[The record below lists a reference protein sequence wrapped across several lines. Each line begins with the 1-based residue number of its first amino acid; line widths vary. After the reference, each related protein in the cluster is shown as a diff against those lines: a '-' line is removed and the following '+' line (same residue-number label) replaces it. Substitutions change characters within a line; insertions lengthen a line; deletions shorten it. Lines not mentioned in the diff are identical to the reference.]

1 MNPAQLQVSIEAD
14 MKALEAQFD
23 GIERAFLAAGQRS
36 AKAFEAQFDGI
47 ERAFLSAGQRAA
59 KAFRGEVGMV
69 MSEDVGDKA
78 VAPIARAVSKAV
90 HEGVERA
97 TERMRPVG
105 VKMGTAVGRAAAPVL
120 AKEATSFLEREF
132 SDRKLGQIFGQ
143 VVGIGMADKA
153 MRSLADAI
161 RGDKTLGEA
170 FADALSSTPVIGA
183 AFDIG
188 RAISDSL
195 WDALGGS
202 GTRDASLQRMID
214 LDYERNMIAENKAHE
229 EKVAL
234 AEQRAKDER
243 KRFADLEKNRVEE
256 IMKTGAV
263 ASRLERELVEKNLDF
278 EADYRAANAREAGDE
293 NLALQ
298 IEMEREIQK
307 ERDRIHEQYGMNVSG
322 LLYSQEEKEAQ
333 ERILKEAEN
342 LIRDKYA
349 YKKYLR
355 DQDAKEEKKVSEEAL
370 KRESEAMM
378 EQARSL
384 GEERL
389 RAQAV
394 GVGSAGT
401 ALGAF
406 RFDAYPEAEKR
417 RNDERMVKGIE
428 ELTRKAGGGFT

>member
-14 MKALEAQFD
+14 MKALESQFD
-23 GIERAFLAAGQRS
+23 GIERAFLA
-36 AKAFEAQFDGI
+36 
-47 ERAFLSAGQRAA
+47 AGQRAA

-214 LDYERNMIAENKAHE
+214 LDYERNMIAENEAHQEKLALE
-229 EKVAL
+229 EK
-234 AEQRAKDER
+234 
-243 KRFADLEKNRVEE
+243 RVEE
-256 IMKTGAV
+256 ARAADAKREKDRVDGIMRTGQV
-263 ASRLERELVEKNLDF
+263 TSRLERDLIEKNLDF
-278 EADYRAANAREAGDE
+278 EAEYRAGNAREAGNE
-293 NLALQ
+293 EAALA

-307 ERDRIHEQYGMNVSG
+307 ERNRIYEQYGADERGG
-322 LLYSQEEKEAQ
+322 LIGSVEEQDAFKKVLAD
-333 ERILKEAEN
+333 AEN
-342 LIRDKYA
+342 LIRDQFA

-355 DQDAKEEKKVSEEAL
+355 NQEADEEKRVAAEAHAE
-370 KRESEAMM
+370 RM
-378 EQARSL
+378 EQIRVEI
-384 GEERL
+384 EERQ
-389 RAQAV
+389 RAFEEERRSAQSA
-394 GVGSAGT
+394 GIGSAAT
-401 ALGAF
+401 ALGSF
-406 RFDAYPEAEKR
+406 SFDAYPAADKK
-417 RNDERMVKGIE
+417 RNDERMVKALESI
-428 ELTRKAGGGFT
+428 KSQAASGGFT

>member
-23 GIERAFLAAGQRS
+23 GIERAFLAAGQR
-36 AKAFEAQFDGI
+36 
-47 ERAFLSAGQRAA
+47 AA

-78 VAPIARAVSKAV
+78 VAPIARAVSRAV

-105 VKMGTAVGRAAAPVL
+105 VRMGTAVGRAAAPVL
-120 AKEATSFLEREF
+120 AKEATGLLEREF

-195 WDALGGS
+195 AEALGGGGRS
-202 GTRDASLQRMID
+202 ASLQRMID

-234 AEQRAKDER
+234 EQKRIEEARAADAKREKD
-243 KRFADLEKNRVEE
+243 RVDG
-256 IMKTGAV
+256 IMRTGQV
-263 ASRLERELVEKNLDF
+263 TSRLERELAEKNLDF
-278 EADYRAANAREAGDE
+278 EAEYRAANARAAGDE
-293 NLALQ
+293 EAALT

-307 ERDRIHEQYGMNVSG
+307 ERNRIYDQYGADERGG
-322 LLYSQEEKEAQ
+322 LIGSAEEQDAFQKVLAD
-333 ERILKEAEN
+333 AEN
-342 LIRDKYA
+342 LIRDQFA

-355 DQDAKEEKKVSEEAL
+355 KQEADEEKRIAAAAHAE
-370 KRESEAMM
+370 RM
-378 EQARSL
+378 EQIRVEI
-384 GEERL
+384 EERQRVFEEER
-389 RAQAV
+389 RAAQSA
-394 GVGSAGT
+394 GVGSAST

-406 RFDAYPEAEKR
+406 SFDAYPAADKK
-417 RNDERMVKGIE
+417 RNDERMVKALESI
-428 ELTRKAGGGFT
+428 KAQALSGGFS

>member
-23 GIERAFLAAGQRS
+23 GIERAFLAAGQR
-36 AKAFEAQFDGI
+36 AAQ
-47 ERAFLSAGQRAA
+47 
-59 KAFRGEVGMV
+59 AFRGELGMA
-69 MSEDVGDKA
+69 MSKDVGDKA
-78 VAPIARAVSKAV
+78 VAPIAHAVSRAV
-90 HEGVERA
+90 HDGVERA

-105 VKMGTAVGRAAAPVL
+105 VRMGTAIGRAAAPVL
-120 AKEATSFLEREF
+120 ARESTSILEREF

-143 VVGIGMADKA
+143 VVGIGMADRA
-153 MRSLADAI
+153 MRAI
-161 RGDKTLGEA
+161 AEAIKGDKTIGES

-183 AFDIG
+183 AFEIG
-188 RAISDSL
+188 RAISDALSE
-195 WDALGGS
+195 ALGSS
-202 GTRDASLQRMID
+202 GPRSASLQRMID

-256 IMKTGAV
+256 ITKTGAV
-263 ASRLERELVEKNLDF
+263 ASRLERELVERNLDF
-278 EADYRAANAREAGDE
+278 EAEYRAANAREAGDE

-389 RAQAV
+389 RAQSV

-406 RFDAYPEAEKR
+406 RFDAYPETEKKQ
-417 RNDERMVKGIE
+417 NDIRIVRALEAIRAQG
-428 ELTRKAGGGFT
+428 AAGGFT